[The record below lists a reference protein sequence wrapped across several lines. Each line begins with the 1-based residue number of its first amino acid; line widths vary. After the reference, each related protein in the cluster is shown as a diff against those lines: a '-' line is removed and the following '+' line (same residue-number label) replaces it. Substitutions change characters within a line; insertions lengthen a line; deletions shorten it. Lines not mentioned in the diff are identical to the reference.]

1 MAFGIKRSDLNA
13 WKSAVQK
20 GEMAFLTHYWL
31 DDRFPHANTVTK
43 AACQDMKQLIEWGE
57 KHGLKKEWIHARAG
71 FPHFDLIGET
81 QKRILQKER
90 SLGNI
95 QEYGLYI
102 EG

>member
-13 WKSAVQK
+13 WKAAVQQ
-20 GEMAFLTHYWL
+20 GELAFLTHYWL

-57 KHGLKKEWIHARAG
+57 KHGLKKEWIHDRAG
-71 FPHFDLIGET
+71 FLHFDLIGET

>member
-1 MAFGIKRSDLNA
+1 
-13 WKSAVQK
+13 
-20 GEMAFLTHYWL
+20 
-31 DDRFPHANTVTK
+31 
-43 AACQDMKQLIEWGE
+43 MKHLIEWGK
-57 KHGLKKEWIHARAG
+57 KHGLKKEWIHDRAG

>member
-1 MAFGIKRSDLNA
+1 MRGNQLSSKENL
-13 WKSAVQK
+13 
-20 GEMAFLTHYWL
+20 AFLTHYWL

-57 KHGLKKEWIHARAG
+57 KHGLKKEWIHDRAG
-71 FPHFDLIGET
+71 FPHFDLIGEP

-95 QEYGLYI
+95 HEYGLYI